1 MSNSTKSFEEIVR
14 AMSAKDII
22 MAMVNGLKNP
32 STKINMCTFGAT
44 RVRDQKIVCYGCAA
58 TNTVCQIS
66 GVKFTPKNIDYTG
79 DRARTIKSS
88 YDFLTNFE
96 WAINELRKGYVEGY
110 NEYAARGKFRRI
122 QNPNNLYLPR
132 LHNDYT
138 QDQLNVYKKLAKTQR
153 K

>member
-1 MSNSTKSFEEIVR
+1 MKTKTFRQQILSMTAGE
-14 AMSAKDII
+14 II
-22 MAMVNGLKNP
+22 MAMVKGLEKP
-32 STKINMCTFGAT
+32 QTLIDMGTYGAT